1 MKAHQNKI
9 LGEGLTYDDVLL
21 VPAYSEVLPR
31 DVSINTKFTRNIQ
44 LNVPILSA
52 AMDTVTESAM
62 AMAMAREGGIGVLH
76 KNMSIEAQAAEVR
89 KVKRAESG
97 MILDP
102 VTLPKDATI
111 GDAQNTMREYSIG
124 GIPII
129 DDHKKLIG
137 IVTNRDL
144 RFEKDYNKSLS
155 KVMTSENL
163 VTVSK
168 GTSLEEA
175 EIILQKN
182 KIEKL
187 PVVSNDNTLLGLI
200 TFRDIT
206 KVTQKPIANKDQ
218 FGRLRVAAA
227 IGVTADAQE
236 RTEALVKA
244 QVDAVIIDTAHGH
257 TKGVVKVLKNI
268 KNNFP

>member
-1 MKAHQNKI
+1 MQ
-9 LGEGLTYDDVLL
+9 
-21 VPAYSEVLPR
+21 
-31 DVSINTKFTRNIQ
+31 Q
-44 LNVPILSA
+44 
-52 AMDTVTESAM
+52 
-62 AMAMAREGGIGVLH
+62 
-76 KNMSIEAQAAEVR
+76 
-89 KVKRAESG
+89 
-97 MILDP
+97 
-102 VTLPKDATI
+102 I

-227 IGVTADAQE
+227 IGVTADA
-236 RTEALVKA
+236 
-244 QVDAVIIDTAHGH
+244 
-257 TKGVVKVLKNI
+257 
-268 KNNFP
+268 